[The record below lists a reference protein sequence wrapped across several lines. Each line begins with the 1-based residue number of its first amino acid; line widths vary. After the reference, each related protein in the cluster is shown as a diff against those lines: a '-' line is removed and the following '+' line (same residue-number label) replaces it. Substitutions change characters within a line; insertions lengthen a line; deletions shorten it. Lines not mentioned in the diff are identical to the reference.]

1 MFVLYSNIIFE
12 ILFVLLEN
20 ILFCSYLP
28 YCILTLCAELD
39 ALEADM
45 GMENEADGVPSYL
58 QPDQESDL
66 DGELNLPSAPTG
78 QAATPAGRSNGQ
90 VYANSV
96 CNHFYALKYLLD
108 DLNTYCIG

>member
-1 MFVLYSNIIFE
+1 
-12 ILFVLLEN
+12 
-20 ILFCSYLP
+20 
-28 YCILTLCAELD
+28 
-39 ALEADM
+39 M
-45 GMENEADGVPSYL
+45 GMESEADGVPSYL

-96 CNHFYALKYLLD
+96 CNHFYALLNNCLMIQILTALAECHSSLLPS
-108 DLNTYCIG
+108 LELIL